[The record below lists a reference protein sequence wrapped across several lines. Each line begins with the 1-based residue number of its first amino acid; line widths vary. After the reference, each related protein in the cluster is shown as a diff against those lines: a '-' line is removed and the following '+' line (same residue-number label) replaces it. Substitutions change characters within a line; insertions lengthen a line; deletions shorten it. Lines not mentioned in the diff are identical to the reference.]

1 MLFRLWLL
9 TLWVPLL
16 AVLLRLAAL
25 GANEPDDGERVW
37 AVFELC
43 SDLTDDG
50 VCDFMERASA
60 PMRR

>member
-1 MLFRLWLL
+1 MVLLFR
-9 TLWVPLL
+9 
-16 AVLLRLAAL
+16 L
-25 GANEPDDGERVW
+25 GANEPDDGERVC

-43 SDLTDDG
+43 SDLTEDG